1 MQAIYDR
8 LARYRAQACADFLKE
23 RGIGAGRLEVSFTGR
38 GAHTRVEFVA
48 KPMDDGAAKV
58 AAVTAK
64 LGALPRLLFSAAAEQ
79 GLPSVEQLWSVD
91 HLDPARRTENAASV
105 RAAVDELTSAHAEG
119 LYLEVHVE
127 AGARAEG
134 IAGGPS
140 AMAPAAL
147 AARCDL
153 HPQEVEAVM
162 ESLARFRC
170 EKAMAA
176 LIAAGLPADRC
187 LGTFAA
193 AADASSTTLVAR
205 TTSWRNTALA
215 AHEEAL
221 RGAASPQ
228 MVAQAQASLNKL
240 ADTAGVIRFHGGAEA
255 EVRKRPAL
263 AWDVDHHDPTK
274 RAANA
279 KVFDAVAAVLRAA
292 PGVALEVHVETSKTD
307 AAPRAIAEHLRLDPR
322 RDVQHVMEQL
332 AKLRAQ
338 ACVDALVAR
347 AASPPAG

>member
-1 MQAIYDR
+1 
-8 LARYRAQACADFLKE
+8 
-23 RGIGAGRLEVSFTGR
+23 
-38 GAHTRVEFVA
+38 
-48 KPMDDGAAKV
+48 
-58 AAVTAK
+58 
-64 LGALPRLLFSAAAEQ
+64 
-79 GLPSVEQLWSVD
+79 
-91 HLDPARRTENAASV
+91 
-105 RAAVDELTSAHAEG
+105 
-119 LYLEVHVE
+119 
-127 AGARAEG
+127 
-134 IAGGPS
+134 
-140 AMAPAAL
+140 MAPAAL

-240 ADTAGVIRFHGGAEA
+240 ADTAGVIGFHGGAEA

-263 AWDVDHHDPTK
+263 AWDVDHPTPRSARRTRGVRRRRRRPPR
-274 RAANA
+274 RAGRRPRGARR
-279 KVFDAVAAVLRAA
+279 D
-292 PGVALEVHVETSKTD
+292 SKTD
-307 AAPRAIAEHLRLDPR
+307 AAPRASPSTS
-322 RDVQHVMEQL
+322 
-332 AKLRAQ
+332 
-338 ACVDALVAR
+338 
-347 AASPPAG
+347 ASTRGATSST

>member
-1 MQAIYDR
+1 
-8 LARYRAQACADFLKE
+8 
-23 RGIGAGRLEVSFTGR
+23 
-38 GAHTRVEFVA
+38 
-48 KPMDDGAAKV
+48 
-58 AAVTAK
+58 
-64 LGALPRLLFSAAAEQ
+64 
-79 GLPSVEQLWSVD
+79 
-91 HLDPARRTENAASV
+91 
-105 RAAVDELTSAHAEG
+105 
-119 LYLEVHVE
+119 
-127 AGARAEG
+127 
-134 IAGGPS
+134 
-140 AMAPAAL
+140 
-147 AARCDL
+147 
-153 HPQEVEAVM
+153 M

-347 AASPPAG
+347 VETVHGNPKAGPFDAVFVAGRIYDGDDAAVTMEPYVAGTKSAPVDADAEKKKSQ

>member
-1 MQAIYDR
+1 MLEVHGETGPAEHAPPLLADAWVLHRTRDVQAIYDR

-64 LGALPRLLFSAAAEQ
+64 LGALPRLSFSAAAEQ

-91 HLDPARRTENAASV
+91 HLDPRGAPRMRLGARGGR
-105 RAAVDELTSAHAEG
+105 RADERAPRGSTSRSTSR
-119 LYLEVHVE
+119 

-134 IAGGPS
+134 IAGPS

-215 AHEEAL
+215 AHEAL

-228 MVAQAQASLNKL
+228 MS
-240 ADTAGVIRFHGGAEA
+240 R
-255 EVRKRPAL
+255 RRR
-263 AWDVDHHDPTK
+263 
-274 RAANA
+274 RA
-279 KVFDAVAAVLRAA
+279 
-292 PGVALEVHVETSKTD
+292 
-307 AAPRAIAEHLRLDPR
+307 
-322 RDVQHVMEQL
+322 
-332 AKLRAQ
+332 
-338 ACVDALVAR
+338 
-347 AASPPAG
+347 